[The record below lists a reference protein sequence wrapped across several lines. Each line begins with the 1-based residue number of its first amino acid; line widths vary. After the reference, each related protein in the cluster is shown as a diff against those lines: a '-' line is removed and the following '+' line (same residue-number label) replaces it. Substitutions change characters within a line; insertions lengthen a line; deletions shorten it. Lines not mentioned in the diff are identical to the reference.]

1 MLAFPSSQVASQA
14 ASRSASRSAAP
25 RRIPAYGP
33 PGPYQP
39 NSTPAF
45 SPNYQGPYGPQGS
58 PTSNVPSG
66 GYYFD
71 GAGPAKDPNPQGLGG
86 IQDLTTKY
94 PANSVPGVPQ
104 DTTLRDYLAA
114 LLGRQAGQY
123 QTAADDSRLQ
133 ADAVARITGISQGDL
148 RSNTANQLQQLAE
161 ERVRNVEIAYGRTSD
176 QWAAANRDWQQLQSY
191 LGQQTGLASR
201 TRSSAT
207 EYFGQQR
214 GLASRALG
222 LANDRAG
229 FSRDTAIQDA
239 SSQSTAAGAYLS
251 GAFTRPFDRAQQQYG
266 FDTRGAQQANDSTLS
281 SVSRGE
287 RDTAI
292 GYDRTLA
299 DIDNARQ
306 TSYNQLTTKADE
318 TNRQNAYISSLAT
331 SYGLRDED
339 MRNALEQGLRKLGL
353 DSEASIARLTA
364 AADANDAQ
372 AAAVASALAQ
382 QAVAI
387 AGPSARPSPASAAAR
402 TPTAGNAGGN
412 AGRVG
417 GDR

>member
-14 ASRSASRSAAP
+14 AARTATP
-25 RRIPAYGP
+25 RRTSMIPAYGP

-39 NSTPAF
+39 NSTPAYAP
-45 SPNYQGPYGPQGS
+45 SPDLQPPTGPHGPAS
-58 PTSNVPSG
+58 PTRPAGAGGPSYVPQVPS
-66 GYYFD
+66 Y
-71 GAGPAKDPNPQGLGG
+71 AAPA
-86 IQDLTTKY
+86 
-94 PANSVPGVPQ
+94 Q
-104 DTTLRDYLAA
+104 DTTLRDYLAG

-133 ADAVARITGISQGDL
+133 ADAVSRITGISQEDL
-148 RSNTANQLQQLAE
+148 RTNTANQLQQLAE

-176 QWAAANRDWQQLQSY
+176 QWAAANRDWQQLQGY

-201 TRSSAT
+201 TRNSAT

-229 FSRDTAIQDA
+229 FSRDAAIQDA
-239 SSQSTAAGAYLS
+239 TSQSTAAGAYLS
-251 GAFTRPFDRAQQQYG
+251 GAFTRPYDRAQQQYG

-306 TSYNQLTTKADE
+306 TSYNQLKTKADE

-339 MRNALEQGLRKLGL
+339 MRSALEQGLRKLGL
-353 DSEASIARLTA
+353 DSEAAIARLTA

-387 AGPSARPSPASAAAR
+387 AGPPASSSASAAAKAPR
-402 TPTAGNAGGN
+402 AGNAGGN
-412 AGRVG
+412 SGRVG